1 MFNEW
6 VSLRLMSIVG
16 WLRIGSIWPLSFGLA
31 CCAVEMIHSAMSR
44 YDIERFGLLFRP
56 APKHTDL
63 IIVSGTLTNKMTP
76 YFFRLCKMMN
86 KPNWVIS
93 MGSCANGGGYYHQSY
108 STVRGCDKIN
118 PIDIYVPGCPP
129 CAEALIFSVIQLQ
142 SKITTLV

>member
-16 WLRIGSIWPLSFGLA
+16 WLRISSIWPLSFGLA
-31 CCAVEMIHSAMSR
+31 CCAVEMIHSAFSR

-63 IIVSGTLTNKMTP
+63 IIVSGTLTNKMSP

-86 KPNWVIS
+86 KPNWLIS
-93 MGSCANGGGYYHQSY
+93 MGSCANGGGYYHKSY
-108 STVRGCDKIN
+108 SVVRGCDKIN
-118 PIDIYVPGCPP
+118 YVDVYVPGCPP
-129 CAEALIFSVIQLQ
+129 CAEGLIFSVIQLQ
-142 SKITTLV
+142 SKITTLI